1 MDHLLYVVLGAQSI
15 EHVAGLQGGV
25 GAGGAGRERHHK
37 ALALNEEGVE
47 VDAPGVAVS
56 RSPLFVTKSRFCSPR
71 PASG

>member
-1 MDHLLYVVLGAQSI
+1 MDHLLHVVLGAQGI

-25 GAGGAGRERHHK
+25 GAGGAGRERPHK
-37 ALALNEEGVE
+37 ALDLNEEGVE

-56 RSPLFVTKSRFCSPR
+56 RSPLIVTKSRFCSPR